1 MALNNEIEELTT
13 QIQGL
18 RKLRREGSY
27 WDFKKAYSSNKAELL
42 LDIICMANNQEDRD
56 AYIIYG
62 IEDYTMK
69 VIGVENDAHRLKLN
83 QLSQFLSGKHFSVYV
98 PEIDLQTIILE
109 GHEID
114 VLTVFN
120 TNHTPY
126 YIENDFVDGEKKV
139 IHGEIYVRLNDRKAG
154 TSKAAPYSCMEHLWK
169 KRFGMELSIMQ
180 RLNMRLEEY
189 DRWQFDWGNKKYAYH
204 MDFPEFRMEIED
216 DFRQGWVSAAAFYAH
231 PVFYWAK
238 LNILYHNT
246 IIYETNIWSF
256 DEFRRYLPEGKE
268 TVLESKRDFWYTYY
282 DLSTIEG
289 KLLRIFT
296 HGKCN
301 ISSREANRNQIL
313 IFNDKE
319 EREEFDR
326 YFEKHFNDFTDEEI
340 KEEYYFCIQE
350 EINKDWGGDGNS
362 AFQVAKA
369 AKIYDQWCSDTNRK
383 YYEEWKWEI

>member
-1 MALNNEIEELTT
+1 MSLNNNSEDLTILV
-13 QIQGL
+13 Q
-18 RKLRREGSY
+18 KLRELGREGSY
-27 WDFKKAYSSNKAELL
+27 WDFKKAYSSNKAEML

-69 VIGVENDAHRLKLN
+69 VVGVEKDTHRLRLN

-109 GHEID
+109 GHEVD

-154 TSKAAPYSCMEHLWK
+154 TSEAAPYSCIEHLWK
-169 KRFGMELSIMQ
+169 KRFGLELSIMQ

-204 MDFPEFRMEIED
+204 MDFPEFRMELED
-216 DFRQGWVSAAAFYAH
+216 DFRQGWVPATAFYAH

-246 IIYETNIWSF
+246 IIYETNMWSF
-256 DEFRRYLPEGKE
+256 DEYRRYLPEAKD
-268 TVLESKRDFWYTYY
+268 TVPKFKMDYWYTYY
-282 DLSTIEG
+282 DLSKIEG
-289 KLLRIFT
+289 KLLKIFT

-313 IFNDKE
+313 IFKDKE
-319 EREEFDR
+319 DREEFEI
-326 YFEKHFNDFTDEEI
+326 YFEEHFEDFTDEEI
-340 KEEYYFCIQE
+340 QEEYQFYIQE
-350 EINKDWGGDGNS
+350 EDRNELGGGVYS
-362 AFQVAKA
+362 VFQVAKT
-369 AKIYDQWCSDTNRK
+369 AKIYEQWCEETHRK